1 MASSRSIRFK
11 ISTLLIIPLVSLVGL
26 WGFAAAIT
34 TGDSLD
40 LLKVE
45 SLYDGIGRPGDTLV
59 LGLQREH
66 LLSAEYVATGTRD
79 AFDRLVEQRLATD
92 TARKDLRA
100 LSRVP
105 DVQNALTPAM
115 KGRYSDVMAAV
126 EELDDLRNDID
137 TRAVAL
143 TGLGER
149 FGVLPTAVQ
158 ALDNTITLNNDV
170 PLYQQS
176 RSLGLLSF
184 AKDFLAR
191 ESALGAGVLVNERP
205 FTVEESRAFIRY
217 SGTRDFLFGQGM
229 KELDPE
235 LRKPFEDMLVSDAYR
250 SYIRLEM
257 RIVSAAPV
265 SHAAWRKA
273 VDATE
278 KTFREAIL
286 SSEQR
291 LSVRAEPVAVSTFVR
306 TGVAGVL
313 GLIAVALS
321 LFVSVRLGR
330 GLTRE
335 LAALRTAA
343 RQLAEVRLPR
353 VVERLRRGEKVD
365 VAAEAPAL
373 EPPGTTGEVADVA
386 HAFSAVQLTAVDAA
400 VDQARLRESV
410 GQALRNLARRS
421 QGLLQRQ
428 LKLLD
433 GMQRR
438 TEDPGSL
445 EELFRLDHLTT
456 RMRRHAEG
464 LIVLSGGTPGRTY
477 RQAVAVAE
485 MLQGAVGE
493 VEDYTRVRVY
503 PMPETAVKGAAVAD
517 LIHLFA
523 ELIENA
529 TTYSPP
535 QTEVSVRG
543 EGVAK
548 GFAVEI
554 EDRGLG
560 LSPAD
565 LDKINSRLASPPE
578 FDLADTDRLGLVV
591 VGRLATRLG
600 VRVELRQS
608 PFGGTTA
615 IVLIP
620 SSTLAPEQ
628 VLEGV
633 RA

>member
-26 WGFAAAIT
+26 WGFAAVIT
-34 TGDSLD
+34 TGESLD

-45 SLYDGIGRPGDTLV
+45 RLYDGLRRPGDTLV
-59 LGLQREH
+59 LALQREH
-66 LLSAEYVATGTRD
+66 LLSAEYAATGTRQ
-79 AFDRLVEQRLATD
+79 AFDTLVEQRLVTD
-92 TARKDLRA
+92 QARKSLRRA
-100 LSRVP
+100 AASA
-105 DVQNALTPAM
+105 DVQEALTPAM
-115 KGRYSDVMAAV
+115 AGRFSDVMAAV
-126 EELDDLRNDID
+126 DELDDLRNDID
-137 TRAVAL
+137 TKAVGL
-143 TGLGER
+143 TALGER
-149 FGVLPTAVQ
+149 FGLLPTAMQ
-158 ALDNTITLNNDV
+158 ALDHTITLNNDV

-191 ESALGAGVLVNERP
+191 ESALGAGVLINERP

-217 SGTRDFLFGQGM
+217 SGTRDFLFLQGM

-250 SYIRLEM
+250 SYIRLET
-257 RIVSAAPV
+257 RLVSAAPV
-265 SHAAWRKA
+265 SHTAWRRA

-278 KTFREAIL
+278 KAFRDALL

-306 TGVAGVL
+306 AGVAGLL
-313 GLIAVALS
+313 GLVAVVLT

-330 GLTRE
+330 ALTRE
-335 LAALRTAA
+335 LATLRGAA

-365 VAAEAPAL
+365 VAAEAPPL
-373 EPPGTTGEVADVA
+373 EPPGTTGEVADLA
-386 HAFSAVQLTAVDAA
+386 HAFSAVQHTAIDAA

-410 GQALRNLARRS
+410 GLALRNLARRS

-438 TEDPGSL
+438 TEDPGTL

-477 RQAVAVAE
+477 RQAVAVPE
-485 MLQGAVGE
+485 MLQGAVAE
-493 VEDYTRVRVY
+493 VEDYPRVRIY
-503 PMPETAVKGAAVAD
+503 PMPEVAVQGGSVAD
-517 LIHLFA
+517 YIHLFA

-543 EGVAK
+543 ETVAK

-560 LSPAD
+560 LGPAE
-565 LDKINSRLASPPE
+565 LEKINSRLASPPE

-620 SSTLAPEQ
+620 SSALAPEP